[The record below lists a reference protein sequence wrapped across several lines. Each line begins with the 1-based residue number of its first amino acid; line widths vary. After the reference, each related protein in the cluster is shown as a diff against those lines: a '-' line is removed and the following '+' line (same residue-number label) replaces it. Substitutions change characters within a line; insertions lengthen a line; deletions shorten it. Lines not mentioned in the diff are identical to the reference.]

1 MVEERYF
8 LFNCAKSSGV
18 ETLDSAPKDP
28 NRSLKVAI
36 MNCQIYQLKAG
47 WVGNLGAMLR
57 VIGYSQMSDQHLRAS
72 FVKFC
77 REMKH

>member
-28 NRSLKVAI
+28 NRWLKVAI
-36 MNCQIYQLKAG
+36 MNYQIYQLKAG
-47 WVGNLGAMLR
+47 WVGNFGAMLR
-57 VIGYSQMSDQHLRAS
+57 AIGYSQMSDQHLHAS